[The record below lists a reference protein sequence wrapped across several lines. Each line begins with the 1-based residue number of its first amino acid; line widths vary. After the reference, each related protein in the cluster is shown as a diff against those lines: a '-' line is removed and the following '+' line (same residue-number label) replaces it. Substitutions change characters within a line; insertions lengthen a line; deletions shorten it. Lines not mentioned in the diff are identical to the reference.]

1 MKKIIF
7 ILFFLQIF
15 FLSVA
20 NAKAELLNI
29 NKSCEIVT
37 EDAFKNAEPYLGQ
50 IKSIKNNPYQYFL
63 FLKTDAKNVKNEC
76 IVLVNFE
83 LKLTEYIDQKKKQD
97 SKENRVCRENT
108 SLLLKPENLKA
119 YFNQYVYQKI
129 DACLLN

>member
-1 MKKIIF
+1 
-7 ILFFLQIF
+7 
-15 FLSVA
+15 
-20 NAKAELLNI
+20 
-29 NKSCEIVT
+29 
-37 EDAFKNAEPYLGQ
+37 
-50 IKSIKNNPYQYFL
+50 L

-108 SLLLKPENLKA
+108 SLLLKPEDIKA

>member
-20 NAKAELLNI
+20 NAKAEVLNI

-37 EDAFKNAEPYLGQ
+37 QDAFKNAEPYLGQ

-97 SKENRVCRENT
+97 SKENRVCSENT

-119 YFNQYVYQKI
+119 YFYQYVHQKI